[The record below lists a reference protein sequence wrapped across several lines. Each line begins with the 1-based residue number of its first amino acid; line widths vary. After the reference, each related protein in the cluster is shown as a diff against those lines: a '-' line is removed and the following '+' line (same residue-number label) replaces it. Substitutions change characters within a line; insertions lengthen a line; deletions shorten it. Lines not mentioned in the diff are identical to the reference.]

1 MVSEVTHE
9 GDNNLL
15 VFLIIKEKRWPG
27 YEVEHCNQ
35 ATRPRTNPISGRR
48 MRKDPSTV
56 KSGHSAQPH
65 KEYNNLNRGH
75 IFGSPSPPAMLFA
88 LRRPLSTITR
98 SLSTTVTPHPAPLSP
113 LNPVPSTRPPP
124 APLSTTPPSALDI
137 PPEEDPLL
145 QFMTNTIMRHGKRK
159 RASNTISRMLLW
171 VHALTRAPSLEI
183 VREAVLLAAPA
194 VRTMSHTHGG
204 KIVSRPIAL
213 SEKQRTRYALK
224 WILKA
229 CDNRPG
235 QTLEERLAREIIAT
249 VQGTS
254 SVLLEKERA
263 HTFAMVNRS
272 VFELRSIYRAELIC
286 CRGNAGARV

>member
-1 MVSEVTHE
+1 
-9 GDNNLL
+9 
-15 VFLIIKEKRWPG
+15 
-27 YEVEHCNQ
+27 
-35 ATRPRTNPISGRR
+35 
-48 MRKDPSTV
+48 
-56 KSGHSAQPH
+56 
-65 KEYNNLNRGH
+65 
-75 IFGSPSPPAMLFA
+75 MLFA

-98 SLSTTVTPHPAPLSP
+98 SLSTVTPHPAPLSP
-113 LNPVPSTRPPP
+113 LSPVPPTRPPSP
-124 APLSTTPPSALDI
+124 TPSITPFLTLTPPPVLDI
-137 PPEEDPLL
+137 PPAEDPLL
-145 QFMTNTIMRHGKRK
+145 QFMTRTIMRHGKRK
-159 RASNTISRMLLW
+159 RASRIISRMLLW
-171 VHALTRAPSLEI
+171 VHSLTRAPPLEI
-183 VREAVLLAAPA
+183 IREAVLLAAPA

-254 SVLLEKERA
+254 SVLVEKERV
-263 HTFAMVNRS
+263 HTFAMVNRY
-272 VFELRSIYRAELIC
+272 VFELRFLCRAELII